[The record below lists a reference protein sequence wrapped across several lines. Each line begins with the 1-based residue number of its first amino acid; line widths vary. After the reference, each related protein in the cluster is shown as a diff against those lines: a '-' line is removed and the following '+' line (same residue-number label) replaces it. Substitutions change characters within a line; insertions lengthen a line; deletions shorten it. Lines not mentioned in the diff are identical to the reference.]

1 MKKNHPKFVDVKFG
15 NRWDHQPDHR
25 YHLTRHPWCFQRL
38 WGFTQDGSA
47 CPGRTSR
54 GTADNAG
61 LPDAMAPFGCGAQD
75 PATHLRNLRWDPRK
89 NPVVSWK
96 ILIYGQMMLKR
107 IFDDLG

>member
-1 MKKNHPKFVDVKFG
+1 M
-15 NRWDHQPDHR
+15 RWG
-25 YHLTRHPWCFQRL
+25 C
-38 WGFTQDGSA
+38 FTQDGSG

-75 PATHLRNLRWDPRK
+75 PATHLRNLRFESKKKTRGF
-89 NPVVSWK
+89 VSWK

>member
-1 MKKNHPKFVDVKFG
+1 MRFHG
-15 NRWDHQPDHR
+15 R
-25 YHLTRHPWCFQRL
+25 PWGC
-38 WGFTQDGSA
+38 FTQDGSA

-89 NPVVSWK
+89 KPVGFF
-96 ILIYGQMMLKR
+96 LED
-107 IFDDLG
+107 FDIWTDDVEKDF